1 MRRRSQTPITA
12 QGAWVWVRLSMVTG
26 SRLTPLPL
34 RVVVVFFVVCFIQ
47 VQGFECKV
55 RKANH

>member
-1 MRRRSQTPITA
+1 MGSA
-12 QGAWVWVRLSMVTG
+12 QYGHGV
-26 SRLTPLPL
+26 RLTPLPL

-55 RKANH
+55 RKQPLDAKS